1 MLKPNGFADFYA
13 RSARADG
20 GADVAATA
28 TTTGSDGRT
37 KWSPE
42 AWSAFI
48 ASLGTLF
55 GSTLSGA
62 ANIIDSTNNSNNA
75 ALQTAGAQNVVLPGA
90 RNNNALLWVF
100 GGGVLLLI
108 LLVLVLRK

>member
-1 MLKPNGFADFYA
+1 MLKPNGFADFYS

-20 GADVAATA
+20 GADVAAT
-28 TTTGSDGRT
+28 TTTGADGKT

-48 ASLGTLF
+48 ASLGSLF

-62 ANIIDSTNNSNNA
+62 ANVIDSTNNSNNA

-90 RNNNALLWVF
+90 SNNNALLWVL